1 MGRLPTPADR
11 GGEDRYAV
19 LLERLPVVLRPARDP
34 GYRRAVYGPAWAYTD
49 HSGCWQR
56 QDALFRD
63 LDRAWPFDVRW
74 REKLPARGDAGTWT
88 ATPTPV
94 IGDPSRT

>member
-1 MGRLPTPADR
+1 M
-11 GGEDRYAV
+11 
-19 LLERLPVVLRPARDP
+19 LLDQLPVVLRPARDP
-34 GYRRAVYGPAWAYTD
+34 GYRRAMYGPAWADTD
-49 HSGCWQR
+49 HSGCLQR

-74 REKLPARGDAGTWT
+74 RESCPHEVYAGTWT

-94 IGDPSRT
+94 IGERSRT